1 MLHLHLSALRQIAKF
16 FMPDRECWKC
26 KFSKKLQFQNVLPY
40 QEKVEITKN
49 MNRTNFRKLEMYVLL
64 PIFNYFQKDFEA
76 CLKKAQES
84 SAFQLGFQ
92 KDGGLYFQ
100 HGHSRCLSNGN
111 YDPIQCV
118 DLSGD
123 TDLWYFFSA

>member
-1 MLHLHLSALRQIAKF
+1 M
-16 FMPDRECWKC
+16 
-26 KFSKKLQFQNVLPY
+26 KLQFQNVPGKSWDNQKHEY
-40 QEKVEITKN
+40 NQFPKARN
-49 MNRTNFRKLEMYVLL
+49 
-64 PIFNYFQKDFEA
+64 IFYLFSIIYFQKDFEG
-76 CLKKAQES
+76 CLKKAQKS

-123 TDLWYFFSA
+123 TDLWYFFFSAW